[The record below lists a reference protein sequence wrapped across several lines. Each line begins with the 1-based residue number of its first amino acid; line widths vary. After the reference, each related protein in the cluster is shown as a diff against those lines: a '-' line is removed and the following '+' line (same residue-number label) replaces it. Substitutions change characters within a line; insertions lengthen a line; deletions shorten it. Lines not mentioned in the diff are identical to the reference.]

1 MSNDSDKVKV
11 AKLIKLLTGGDS
23 AASHVA
29 NIINK
34 ISVKES
40 EQIRPIIPARQWIED
55 DYYVGRD
62 ASKLYPFWKDLICDI
77 FDFVII

>member
-1 MSNDSDKVKV
+1 MSNDSDKIKV

-29 NIINK
+29 NIIDK

-40 EQIRPIIPARQWIED
+40 EQIRPIVPAREWVNS
-55 DYYVGRD
+55 DYY
-62 ASKLYPFWKDLICDI
+62 I
-77 FDFVII
+77 